1 MMAPA
6 NLLQWTAVQPV
17 GVGLVVLG
25 VPAVVLTWLGVIL
38 VRLALAD
45 TPPADAVV
53 STKAGYLAETY
64 ALLLGMLLV
73 AALAEFQ
80 DMQTTVA
87 AEAGKLAAMR
97 SLASG
102 LAPGD
107 RTAWSEAIGSYAQ
120 AVAHEEWPELALGG
134 RSAAADQAL
143 DRLFALLGRTSAPPG
158 SAAAIV
164 LPRAGELLQ
173 AVVDHRAARIT
184 NGPPDEAEGHLG
196 RALLVLTAVAVA
208 VPWFLRSA
216 NLLVH
221 LVLAGLL
228 TLAYIGLIVMAVDL
242 FYPFAGGMRLAP
254 DPIAHLSG

>member
-1 MMAPA
+1 MIAPA
-6 NLLQWTAVQPV
+6 NLLQWTAVQPM

-25 VPAVVLTWLGVIL
+25 VPAVVLTWAGVVL

-45 TPPADAVV
+45 TPPAETVV

-87 AEAGKLAAMR
+87 AEAGKLAAIR

-102 LAPGD
+102 LDPGD
-107 RTAWSEAIGSYAQ
+107 RAAWRGAIGAYAH
-120 AVAHEEWPELALGG
+120 AVAEQEWPELALGG
-134 RSAAADQAL
+134 HSAAADRAL
-143 DRLFALLGRTSAPPG
+143 DRLFELLGRTPAPPG

-164 LPRAGELLQ
+164 LPRVGELLQ

-184 NGPPDEAEGHLG
+184 NGPPDAAEGHLG
-196 RALLVLTAVAVA
+196 RALLVLTVLAIA

-242 FYPFAGGMRLAP
+242 FYPFAGGMHLGPEPLAL
-254 DPIAHLSG
+254 LSG